1 MPVAGAKPKE
11 DRTQVRHRNP
21 VAPGAEWTEVDN
33 VPFTKAP
40 KLRDRATGGIS
51 VMDVGA
57 ANSEDWPAATLDWWH
72 DISRMPH
79 CVLWGDAE
87 WRFAMDSA
95 EIHARTMEAW
105 RGYAGGEIRA
115 REKLMGTLAD
125 YRRDL
130 RIRYV
135 DPAKRKAAEAE
146 EKAKAAGV
154 TKLSDYRSL

>member
-1 MPVAGAKPKE
+1 MPVAGAKPKA
-11 DRTQVRHRNP
+11 DRSQVRHRNEP
-21 VAPGAEWTEVDN
+21 AHEWTEVVD
-33 VPFTKAP
+33 VPFERAP

-51 VMDVGA
+51 VLEVGA
-57 ANSEDWPAATLDWWH
+57 ANSIDWPSATLDWWH

-79 CVLWGDAE
+79 CALWSPAE

-105 RGYAGGEIRA
+105 KGYTGPEIRA
-115 REKLMGTLAD
+115 REKVMGTLAD

-135 DPAKRKAAEAE
+135 KAADVAE
-146 EKAKAAGV
+146 QQVDADNV
-154 TKLSDYRSL
+154 VSITSLRAL

>member
-1 MPVAGAKPKE
+1 MPVAGAKPKA
-11 DRTQVRHRNP
+11 DRSQVRHR
-21 VAPGAEWTEVDN
+21 VEAVHEWTDVPN

-40 KLRDRATGGIS
+40 KLRDRSTSGVS

-57 ANSEDWPAATLDWWH
+57 ANSADWPSATLDWWR

-79 CVLWGDAE
+79 CALWGDAE

-105 RGYAGGEIRA
+105 RGYSGSEIRA

-135 DPAKRKAAEAE
+135 KPKSPGEQPAAP
-146 EKAKAAGV
+146 AGV
-154 TKLSDYRSL
+154 ANIADYRAL